1 MYALAHLRHL
11 LHRKGFIAAVMVLAW
26 ALALPAAALAQTGV
40 RIGYVDMERLL
51 THAPQILA
59 ARQGLQREFD
69 ARDAEL
75 RIDAARLAELEQR
88 AQHAGTEDERTSL
101 GRQADALRRSIERT
115 RQRLR
120 EELSQRV
127 DEETEKAW
135 PQINDAIAAHGR
147 DNGYDLIVTSPVA
160 YVSGRIDVTDDVL
173 ARLAREQAAQGR

>member
-1 MYALAHLRHL
+1 MHAFAHLRHL
-11 LHRKGFIAAVMVLAW
+11 LHRNGFIACAVVLVW
-26 ALALPAAALAQTGV
+26 AVALPAAWAQSSV

-59 ARQGLQREFD
+59 ARRGLQQEFD
-69 ARDAEL
+69 ARDVEL
-75 RIDAARLAELEQR
+75 RADSARLAELEQR
-88 AQHAGTEDERTSL
+88 AQRATTEDERTGL
-101 GRQADALRRSIERT
+101 ARQADALRRSIERT

-135 PQINDAIAAHGR
+135 PRINDAIAAHGR

-173 ARLAREQAAQGR
+173 ARLAREQAAKGR